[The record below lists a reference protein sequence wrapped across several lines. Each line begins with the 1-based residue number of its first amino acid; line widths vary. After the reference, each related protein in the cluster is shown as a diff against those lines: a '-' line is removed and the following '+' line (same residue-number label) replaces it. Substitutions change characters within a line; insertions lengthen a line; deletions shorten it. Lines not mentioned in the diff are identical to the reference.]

1 MTFALELCL
10 HEVVFEGD
18 AAIVIQAS
26 KSSLTE
32 HSSFGHIT
40 NDISHKSSQLSYYDF
55 CYINRLMF
63 AICYFNKFPSWT
75 SRLVS
80 QKKNTYIYIYIKFNS
95 LYLYSNQII

>member
-32 HSSFGHIT
+32 HSSFGHII
-40 NDISHKSSQLSYYDF
+40 NDISHKSSQLSYCDF

-80 QKKNTYIYIYIKFNS
+80 QNIYIYIYIKFNS

>member
-55 CYINRLMF
+55 CYINRFMF
-63 AICYFNKFPSWT
+63 AICCWT

-80 QKKNTYIYIYIKFNS
+80 QKKIYIYIYIYK
-95 LYLYSNQII
+95 I